1 MGLIWGRN
9 AVHEVL
15 RSGKT
20 VKRIFVAEG
29 AHPTGGFAEILVA
42 ARSQGINVQR
52 LDRKAL
58 DRIANTDRHQG
69 VVAEVSEFEYAEI
82 DDILVAAHKR
92 GEKPFILIL
101 DTLQDPQNLG
111 TLIRTAEAVGVH
123 GVIIPRH
130 RAVGVTPAVVKAS
143 AGAVAHLLIAQAT
156 NLSRAIEELKAQGV
170 WVVGL
175 DMIAER
181 AFDESDLNMPLALVV
196 GAEGKGISRLV
207 REKCDFLVKI
217 PMRGHVDSLNAA
229 VAGAIVLYNAWRQ
242 RRGAEGDPK

>member
-9 AVHEVL
+9 AVQEVL
-15 RSGKT
+15 RAGKN
-20 VKRIFVAEG
+20 VKRIFIAEG
-29 AHPTGGFAEILVA
+29 AHTAGSLGEIIAA
-42 ARSQGINVQR
+42 ARSQGVPVQR
-52 LDRKAL
+52 LERKAL
-58 DRIANTDRHQG
+58 DRIASTDRHQG
-69 VVAEVSEFEYAEI
+69 VVAEVAEFEYATVDEI
-82 DDILVAAHKR
+82 LDAAQR
-92 GEKPFILIL
+92 SGEEPFILIL

-143 AGAVAHLLIAQAT
+143 AGAVSHLLIAQAT
-156 NLSRAIEELKAQGV
+156 NLSRAIEELKERGV

-175 DMIAER
+175 DMAGER
-181 AFDESDLNMPLALVV
+181 AFDEVDLNMPLALVV

-207 REKCDFLVKI
+207 GEKCDFLVKI

-242 RRGAEGDPK
+242 RDRKRPSP